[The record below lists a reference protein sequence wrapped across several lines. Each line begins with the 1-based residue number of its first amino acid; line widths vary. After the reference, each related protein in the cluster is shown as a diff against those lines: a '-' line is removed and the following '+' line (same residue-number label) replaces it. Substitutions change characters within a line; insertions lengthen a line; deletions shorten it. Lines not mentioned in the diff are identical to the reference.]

1 MSEQKRYMDYGL
13 ETRRKNMEK
22 KMQEI
27 AQLKKEGFT
36 TRDISEKLN
45 LSVSTVSRLWKE
57 YLLKCADS
65 IDHILN
71 LPWERIESSYR
82 YYNMISPIL
91 NVSKTD
97 FERLE
102 VLSNSI
108 KHEND

>member
-1 MSEQKRYMDYGL
+1 MSKTKRYMDYGL
-13 ETRRKNMEK
+13 ETRRRNMEK

-27 AQLKKEGFT
+27 AHLKNEGFT

-71 LPWERIESSYR
+71 LPWERIEASYR
-82 YYNMISPIL
+82 YYNMISPTL

-97 FERLE
+97 FDRLT
-102 VLSNSI
+102 VLSYSI
-108 KHEND
+108 KADNI

>member
-1 MSEQKRYMDYGL
+1 MSKTKRYMDYGL
-13 ETRRKNMEK
+13 ETRRKNMEN

-27 AQLKKEGFT
+27 AQLKKKGFST
-36 TRDISEKLN
+36 KEISEELN

-71 LPWERIESSYR
+71 LPWKRIEASYK

-91 NVSKTD
+91 NISKTD

-102 VLSNSI
+102 ILSSAI
-108 KHEND
+108 KHEN

>member
-13 ETRRKNMEK
+13 ETRRRNMEK
-22 KMQEI
+22 IIQEI

-71 LPWERIESSYR
+71 LPWERIEASYR
-82 YYNMISPIL
+82 YYNMISSIL
-91 NVSKTD
+91 NISKTD
-97 FERLE
+97 FNRLE
-102 VLSNSI
+102 ILSSAI
-108 KHEND
+108 KHEN